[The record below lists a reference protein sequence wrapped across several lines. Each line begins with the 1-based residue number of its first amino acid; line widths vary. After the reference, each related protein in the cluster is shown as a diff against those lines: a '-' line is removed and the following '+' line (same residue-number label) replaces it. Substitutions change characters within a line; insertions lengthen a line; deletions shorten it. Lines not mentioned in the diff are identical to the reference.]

1 MAATKMSNYGKHFG
15 PEQLKWPEP
24 ESIVLMEALA
34 REDID
39 EAVYMILFRENYV
52 AKRLDTYFQHLDVF
66 KERRKELLHKKWTEN
81 VAKPLQQRI
90 MEKVISY
97 KGKLYLET
105 YDPEVYKPFYMTK
118 KDSNY
123 GKVTVPPFCDPLF
136 RRQQELDEERR
147 AIFQYKTGTCD
158 HGALSLETSIVKVT
172 GVDFKSVDLD
182 FYLPVGKRCTL
193 KEFKELEKARQYARL
208 PQLTFSLHRVV
219 PKEQPTA
226 SARPVGSKTRN
237 KCSPEKLVCA
247 EEKYPPDKEKTT
259 SDLSQTVSERQFYS
273 SKLGQESKKHEKK
286 SLVLGT
292 RWHRRRSWVAGEGQ
306 QRRRSQPVE
315 RRVMTAEVLGR
326 HLAAPGT
333 VPHKG
338 PFVTKLC

>member
-52 AKRLDTYFQHLDVF
+52 AK
-66 KERRKELLHKKWTEN
+66 
-81 VAKPLQQRI
+81 
-90 MEKVISY
+90 
-97 KGKLYLET
+97 
-105 YDPEVYKPFYMTK
+105 
-118 KDSNY
+118 
-123 GKVTVPPFCDPLF
+123 VTVPPFCDPLF

-147 AIFQYKTGTCD
+147 AIFQYKT
-158 HGALSLETSIVKVT
+158 
-172 GVDFKSVDLD
+172 
-182 FYLPVGKRCTL
+182 GKRCTL

-237 KCSPEKLVCA
+237 KFLIFNCFIFIVLTFYLVLFQMGFGEGCLYSGPEGTYFKCPGLTPPSAGWGSVQNKVDYSLSRTAPDLGGKIHQSPEKLVCA

-286 SLVLGT
+286 SLVSRDLGGT
-292 RWHRRRSWVAGEGQ
+292 G
-306 QRRRSQPVE
+306 
-315 RRVMTAEVLGR
+315 LGWQSC
-326 HLAAPGT
+326 
-333 VPHKG
+333 
-338 PFVTKLC
+338 VTSDR